1 MKRTIILVVVCGVL
15 GLGLGY
21 LIFGRTPE
29 GYVGLRALLS
39 PSKNAL
45 DELVKTVMGIKK
57 MRQAILISGGVG
69 AWLGLVIGVISVTRP
84 RRRNR

>member
-1 MKRTIILVVVCGVL
+1 
-15 GLGLGY
+15 
-21 LIFGRTPE
+21 
-29 GYVGLRALLS
+29 
-39 PSKNAL
+39 
-45 DELVKTVMGIKK
+45 VMGIKK